1 MPSIFA
7 EVRGDPLGAR
17 IFAERGR
24 DDGVRLVGAA
34 RLAKRR
40 DMIDVYIETLVSC
53 WHGHA
58 LLGSPTTT
66 AENSVNRLKVSTIAV
81 GVIIAIAACTSNGP
95 GANSHGQ
102 MTGAASPKLAVE
114 QFLAAARAQ
123 DLQAFSSIWGS
134 ERGAARDI
142 VDRSQLEKR
151 ELTMMCY
158 LTHDRYEI
166 GADITPK
173 PGEHDYTVE
182 ITRGTQTRETK
193 ITAVQGPSERWYV
206 LDVQLAP
213 LQDLCSNQRKR

>member
-1 MPSIFA
+1 M
-7 EVRGDPLGAR
+7 
-17 IFAERGR
+17 
-24 DDGVRLVGAA
+24 
-34 RLAKRR
+34 K
-40 DMIDVYIETLVSC
+40 
-53 WHGHA
+53 
-58 LLGSPTTT
+58 
-66 AENSVNRLKVSTIAV
+66 RLKVSMFAAGAMIAL
-81 GVIIAIAACTSNGP
+81 AACGSNGRG
-95 GANSHGQ
+95 GASPGQ
-102 MTGAASPKLAVE
+102 MTGAAGPRIAVE

-123 DLQAFSSIWGS
+123 DLQAFSAIWGS

-166 GADITPK
+166 GADVTPK
-173 PGEHDYTVE
+173 PGEHDYTVD

-213 LQDLCSNQRKR
+213 LQDLCSNQQKR